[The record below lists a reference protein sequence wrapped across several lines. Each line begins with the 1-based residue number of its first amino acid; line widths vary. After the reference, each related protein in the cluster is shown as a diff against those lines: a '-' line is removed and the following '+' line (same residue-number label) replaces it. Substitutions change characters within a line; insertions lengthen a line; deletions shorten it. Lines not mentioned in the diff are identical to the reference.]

1 MSQNNTQFVFKKDY
15 ESKRNNKRV
24 KAIQRAIED
33 RLELGLD
40 SLESIRR
47 TAQYGKFSERARLF
61 AALSNTDTL
70 AVCEHDTCRKYVHAA
85 LYHIEKQIWKQS
97 QTENNQ

>member
-1 MSQNNTQFVFKKDY
+1 MDQNETFTIKKDY

-24 KAIQRAIED
+24 RAIRAAIES

-40 SLESIRR
+40 SIASIR
-47 TAQYGKFSERARLF
+47 AVAKVGKFSERARLF

-85 LYHIEKQIWKQS
+85 LYHIEKKIWKNS
-97 QTENNQ
+97 QIETN